1 MSSISK
7 ISSTTDD
14 DSNKSIKEQKMIILG
29 KLSNLKKENQKL
41 EQENQILLQ
50 ELDTLRSNI
59 RLMIPGFA
67 SNTSNSFP
75 MLTELHNKINDY
87 IKLSCQ
93 DIFFDLLQPN
103 LNMKGVVDFY
113 KNIFIKI
120 TDYVEKYFNPV
131 EKAINNTLFIDQIYE
146 PIDNVLR
153 KSYQFNWKYF
163 YDEIKKSINYNEIII
178 EINNKLN
185 LDLDDN
191 NDNEEWTMIKDF
203 IFKTYEIIF
212 FCYISDPIV
221 TIDISQI
228 GKEVKY
234 NSMTHD
240 SLDGF
245 IKSKQI
251 STIVL
256 PTFYKGK
263 VSTKNSMLVKSQ
275 VLAKNYEFN

>member
-1 MSSISK
+1 MSSHSK
-7 ISSTTDD
+7 ISSTDD
-14 DSNKSIKEQKMIILG
+14 DSSRSIKEQKYIILD
-29 KLSNLKKENQKL
+29 KLSTLKKENHRI
-41 EQENQILLQ
+41 EQENQMLKQ
-50 ELDTLRSNI
+50 ELETLHNNM
-59 RLMIPGFA
+59 RLMIPGFS

-75 MLTELHNKINDY
+75 MLTELHNQISDY
-87 IKLSCQ
+87 IKISCE

-103 LNMKGVVDFY
+103 LNMKGVVEFFRT
-113 KNIFIKI
+113 IFLKVSEII
-120 TDYVEKYFNPV
+120 EKYFNPI
-131 EKAINNTLFIDQIYE
+131 EKTINNALFIDQIYE

-163 YDEIKKSINYNEIII
+163 FEDTKKNINYNDIINDI
-178 EINNKLN
+178 CKRLV
-185 LDLDDN
+185 LDFVEEKG
-191 NDNEEWTMIKDF
+191 EEWNMMKDF
-203 IFKTYEIIF
+203 ILKTYEIVF
-212 FCYISDPIV
+212 YCYISDPIIS
-221 TIDISQI
+221 IDISQI

-251 STIVL
+251 STIIL

-275 VLAKNYEFN
+275 VLAKDYEFS

>member
-1 MSSISK
+1 MSSHSK
-7 ISSTTDD
+7 ISSTDD
-14 DSNKSIKEQKMIILG
+14 DSSRSIKEQKYIILD
-29 KLSNLKKENQKL
+29 KLSTLKKENHRI
-41 EQENQILLQ
+41 EQENQMLKQ
-50 ELDTLRSNI
+50 ELETLHNDM
-59 RLMIPGFA
+59 RLMIPGFS

-75 MLTELHNKINDY
+75 MLTELHNKISDY
-87 IKLSCQ
+87 IKISCE

-103 LNMKGVVDFY
+103 LNMKGVVDFF
-113 KNIFIKI
+113 KIIFLKLS
-120 TDYVEKYFNPV
+120 DVVEKYFNPI

-163 YDEIKKSINYNEIII
+163 FDDLKKSINYSEIINDI
-178 EINNKLN
+178 SKKLKFDFIKEN
-185 LDLDDN
+185 G
-191 NDNEEWTMIKDF
+191 EEWNMIKDF
-203 IFKTYEIIF
+203 IIKTYEIIY

-221 TIDISQI
+221 SIDISQI

-251 STIVL
+251 STIIL

-275 VLAKNYEFN
+275 VLAKDYEFN

>member
-1 MSSISK
+1 MYSQSK

-14 DSNKSIKEQKMIILG
+14 DSNKSIKEQKMIILD
-29 KLSNLKKENQKL
+29 KLSNLKKENKKL
-41 EQENQILLQ
+41 EQENQALLQ
-50 ELDTLRSNI
+50 ELETLHSHM
-59 RLMIPGFA
+59 RLMIPGFS

-113 KNIFIKI
+113 KYIFIRI
-120 TDYVEKYFNPV
+120 TDYVEKYFNPI

-163 YDEIKKSINYNEIII
+163 FEDIKKIINYSEIIQDI
-178 EINNKLN
+178 YKKIN
-185 LDLDDN
+185 LDFIDFDT
-191 NDNEEWTMIKDF
+191 EEWNMTKDF
-203 IFKTYEIIF
+203 ILKTYEIIF
-212 FCYISDPIV
+212 FCYISDPVIS
-221 TIDISQI
+221 IDISQI

-240 SLDGF
+240 SMDGF
-245 IKSKQI
+245 IKSKQLSI
-251 STIVL
+251 IIL

-275 VLAKNYEFN
+275 VLAKDYEFH

>member
-1 MSSISK
+1 M
-7 ISSTTDD
+7 
-14 DSNKSIKEQKMIILG
+14 
-29 KLSNLKKENQKL
+29 LK
-41 EQENQILLQ
+41 Q
-50 ELDTLRSNI
+50 ELETLHNNM
-59 RLMIPGFA
+59 RLMIPGFS

-75 MLTELHNKINDY
+75 MLTELHNKISDY
-87 IKLSCQ
+87 IKISCE

-103 LNMKGVVDFY
+103 LNMKGVVEFFRT
-113 KNIFIKI
+113 IFLKVS
-120 TDYVEKYFNPV
+120 DVVEKYFNPI
-131 EKAINNTLFIDQIYE
+131 EKTINNALFIDQIYE

-163 YDEIKKSINYNEIII
+163 FEDTKKNINYNDIITDICKKLKLDFI
-178 EINNKLN
+178 EEKG
-185 LDLDDN
+185 
-191 NDNEEWTMIKDF
+191 EEWNMMKDF
-203 IFKTYEIIF
+203 ILKTYEIIF
-212 FCYISDPIV
+212 YCYISDPIIS
-221 TIDISQI
+221 IDIPQI

-251 STIVL
+251 STIIL

-275 VLAKNYEFN
+275 VLAKDYEFS

>member
-1 MSSISK
+1 MSSKSK
-7 ISSTTDD
+7 ISSTDE
-14 DSNKSIKEQKMIILG
+14 DSNRTIKEQKYIILD
-29 KLSNLKKENQKL
+29 KLNNLKKENHNI
-41 EQENQILLQ
+41 EQENLMLKQ
-50 ELDTLRSNI
+50 ELENLQNDM
-59 RLMIPGFA
+59 RLMLPGFS

-87 IKLSCQ
+87 IKLSCE

-103 LNMKGVVDFY
+103 LNMKGVVEFF
-113 KNIFIKI
+113 KIIFINLFDI
-120 TDYVEKYFNPV
+120 VEKFFNPI

-153 KSYQFNWKYF
+153 KSYQFNWKNF
-163 YDEIKKSINYNEIII
+163 FEDIKKTINYNEIINDISKKLKMDFI
-178 EINNKLN
+178 EEEG
-185 LDLDDN
+185 
-191 NDNEEWTMIKDF
+191 EEWNMIKEF
-203 IFKTYEIIF
+203 ILKTIEIIF
-212 FCYISDPIV
+212 FCYISDPIIS
-221 TIDISQI
+221 IDISQI

-245 IKSKQI
+245 IKSKQM
-251 STIVL
+251 STIIL

-275 VLAKNYEFN
+275 VLAKDYEFN

>member
-1 MSSISK
+1 MSSKSK
-7 ISSTTDD
+7 ISSTDE
-14 DSNKSIKEQKMIILG
+14 DSNRTIKEQKYIILD
-29 KLSNLKKENQKL
+29 KLNNLKKENHKI
-41 EQENQILLQ
+41 EQENLMLKQ
-50 ELDTLRSNI
+50 ELENLQNDM
-59 RLMIPGFA
+59 RLMLPGFS

-87 IKLSCQ
+87 IKLSCE

-103 LNMKGVVDFY
+103 LNMKGVVEFF
-113 KNIFIKI
+113 KIIFINLFDI
-120 TDYVEKYFNPV
+120 VEKFFNPI

-153 KSYQFNWKYF
+153 KSYQFNWKNF
-163 YDEIKKSINYNEIII
+163 FEDIKKTINYNEIINDISKKLKMDFI
-178 EINNKLN
+178 EEEG
-185 LDLDDN
+185 
-191 NDNEEWTMIKDF
+191 EEWNMIKEF
-203 IFKTYEIIF
+203 ILKTIEIIF
-212 FCYISDPIV
+212 FCYISDPIIS
-221 TIDISQI
+221 IDISQI

-245 IKSKQI
+245 IKSKQM
-251 STIVL
+251 STIIL

-275 VLAKNYEFN
+275 VLAKDYEFN

>member
-1 MSSISK
+1 MSSKSK
-7 ISSTTDD
+7 ISSTDE
-14 DSNKSIKEQKMIILG
+14 DSNRTIKEQKYIILD
-29 KLSNLKKENQKL
+29 KLNNLKKENHKI
-41 EQENQILLQ
+41 EQENLMLKQ
-50 ELDTLRSNI
+50 ELENLQNDM
-59 RLMIPGFA
+59 RLMLPGFS

-87 IKLSCQ
+87 IKLSCE

-103 LNMKGVVDFY
+103 LNMKGVVEFF
-113 KNIFIKI
+113 KIIFINLFDI
-120 TDYVEKYFNPV
+120 VEKFFNSI

-153 KSYQFNWKYF
+153 KSYQFNWKNF
-163 YDEIKKSINYNEIII
+163 FEDIKKTINYNEIINDISKKLKMDFI
-178 EINNKLN
+178 EEEG
-185 LDLDDN
+185 
-191 NDNEEWTMIKDF
+191 EEWNMIKEF
-203 IFKTYEIIF
+203 ILKTIEIIF
-212 FCYISDPIV
+212 FCYISDPIIS
-221 TIDISQI
+221 IDISQI

-245 IKSKQI
+245 IKSKQL
-251 STIVL
+251 STIIL

-275 VLAKNYEFN
+275 VLAKDYEFN

>member
-1 MSSISK
+1 MSSKSK
-7 ISSTTDD
+7 ISSTDE
-14 DSNKSIKEQKMIILG
+14 DSNRTIKEQKYIILD
-29 KLSNLKKENQKL
+29 KLNNLKKENHNI
-41 EQENQILLQ
+41 EQENLMLKQ
-50 ELDTLRSNI
+50 ELENLQNDM
-59 RLMIPGFA
+59 RLMLPGFS

-87 IKLSCQ
+87 IKLSCE

-103 LNMKGVVDFY
+103 LNMKGVVEFF
-113 KNIFIKI
+113 KIIFINLFDI
-120 TDYVEKYFNPV
+120 VEKFFNPI

-153 KSYQFNWKYF
+153 KSYQFNWKNF
-163 YDEIKKSINYNEIII
+163 FEDIKKTINYNEIINDVSEKLKMDFI
-178 EINNKLN
+178 EEEG
-185 LDLDDN
+185 
-191 NDNEEWTMIKDF
+191 EEWNMIKEF
-203 IFKTYEIIF
+203 ILKTIEIIF
-212 FCYISDPIV
+212 FCYISDPIIS
-221 TIDISQI
+221 IDISQI

-245 IKSKQI
+245 IKSKQM
-251 STIVL
+251 STIIL

-275 VLAKNYEFN
+275 VLAKDYEFN

>member
-1 MSSISK
+1 M
-7 ISSTTDD
+7 
-14 DSNKSIKEQKMIILG
+14 
-29 KLSNLKKENQKL
+29 
-41 EQENQILLQ
+41 
-50 ELDTLRSNI
+50 
-59 RLMIPGFA
+59 RLMIPGFS

-75 MLTELHNKINDY
+75 MLTELHNKISDY
-87 IKLSCQ
+87 IKISCE

-103 LNMKGVVDFY
+103 LNMKGVVDFF
-113 KNIFIKI
+113 KIIFLKLSEV
-120 TDYVEKYFNPV
+120 VEKYFNPI

-153 KSYQFNWKYF
+153 KSYQFNWKNF
-163 YDEIKKSINYNEIII
+163 YEDLKKSINYTEIINEI
-178 EINNKLN
+178 NKKLKFEN
-185 LDLDDN
+185 LKEN
-191 NDNEEWTMIKDF
+191 GEEWNMIKDF
-203 IFKTYEIIF
+203 IIKTYEIIYY
-212 FCYISDPIV
+212 CYISDPIV
-221 TIDISQI
+221 SIDISQI

-251 STIVL
+251 STIIL

-275 VLAKNYEFN
+275 VLAKDYEFN

>member
-1 MSSISK
+1 MSSHSK
-7 ISSTTDD
+7 ISSTDD
-14 DSNKSIKEQKMIILG
+14 DSSRSIKEQKYIILD
-29 KLSNLKKENQKL
+29 KLSTIKKENHRI
-41 EQENQILLQ
+41 EQENQMLKQ
-50 ELDTLRSNI
+50 ELETLHNNM
-59 RLMIPGFA
+59 RLMIPGFS

-75 MLTELHNKINDY
+75 MLTELHNKISDY
-87 IKLSCQ
+87 IKISCE

-103 LNMKGVVDFY
+103 LNMKGVVEFFRT
-113 KNIFIKI
+113 IFLKVS
-120 TDYVEKYFNPV
+120 DVVEKYFNPI
-131 EKAINNTLFIDQIYE
+131 EKTINNALFIEQIYE

-163 YDEIKKSINYNEIII
+163 FEDTKKNINYNDIIADICKKLKLDFI
-178 EINNKLN
+178 EEKG
-185 LDLDDN
+185 
-191 NDNEEWTMIKDF
+191 EEWNMMKDF
-203 IFKTYEIIF
+203 ILKTYEIIF
-212 FCYISDPIV
+212 YCYISDPIIS
-221 TIDISQI
+221 IDISQI

-251 STIVL
+251 STIIL

-275 VLAKNYEFN
+275 VLAKDYEFS

>member
-1 MSSISK
+1 
-7 ISSTTDD
+7 
-14 DSNKSIKEQKMIILG
+14 
-29 KLSNLKKENQKL
+29 
-41 EQENQILLQ
+41 
-50 ELDTLRSNI
+50 
-59 RLMIPGFA
+59 
-67 SNTSNSFP
+67 
-75 MLTELHNKINDY
+75 
-87 IKLSCQ
+87 
-93 DIFFDLLQPN
+93 
-103 LNMKGVVDFY
+103 MKGVVDFY
-113 KNIFIKI
+113 KYIFIKI
-120 TDYVEKYFNPV
+120 TDYVEKYFNPI

-163 YDEIKKSINYNEIII
+163 YDEIKRSINYNEIIT
-178 EINNKLN
+178 EIDKKLN
-185 LDLDDN
+185 LDLEDN
-191 NDNEEWTMIKDF
+191 DCDEWIMIKEF

-221 TIDISQI
+221 TIDVSQI

>member
-1 MSSISK
+1 MSSKRK
-7 ISSTTDD
+7 ISSTEEKN
-14 DSNKSIKEQKMIILG
+14 NKSLKEQKHIILD
-29 KLSNLKKENQKL
+29 KLNNLKKENLKI
-41 EQENQILLQ
+41 EQENLMLKQ
-50 ELDTLRSNI
+50 ELENLQNDM
-59 RLMIPGFA
+59 RLMIPGFS

-75 MLTELHNKINDY
+75 MLTELHNKISDY
-87 IKLSCQ
+87 IKLSCE

-103 LNMKGVVDFY
+103 LNMKGVVEFFRT
-113 KNIFIKI
+113 IFINVS
-120 TDYVEKYFNPV
+120 DVVEKFFMPI
-131 EKAINNTLFIDQIYE
+131 EMAINNALFIEQIYE

-163 YDEIKKSINYNEIII
+163 FEDIKKSINYNEIINDI
-178 EINNKLN
+178 SKKLKY
-185 LDLDDN
+185 DF
-191 NDNEEWTMIKDF
+191 NEENSEELNMIKEF
-203 IFKTYEIIF
+203 IIKTFEIIF

-221 TIDISQI
+221 SIDISQI

-251 STIVL
+251 STIIL

-263 VSTKNSMLVKSQ
+263 VSTKSSMLVKSQ
-275 VLAKNYEFN
+275 VLAKDYEFN